1 VIDKTSRSE
10 TPPAKPAEGRLVKWL
25 SALAWG
31 VAIAVVAL
39 AALIVYQSTP
49 AAAASS
55 PAVVQ
60 NTSAE
65 IPESSGEIADL
76 PAFSAAVT
84 IPSVFR
90 TTSLHTIIPTRS
102 REEVSEYTVQ
112 KGDSIFSIS
121 NKYGLKPD
129 TILWA
134 NYDILNDN
142 PDMLSVG
149 QNLVIPPVDGVLHK
163 WQDGDTIESVAASY
177 KTTPEKILLWPTNNL
192 EMENPKVESGSL
204 VMVPDGK
211 REFRQWVVATVWRPS
226 AGATKT
232 ISDQC
237 TISGAGAYGTGAFVW
252 PAGNHFLSGND
263 YWDGHLGIDIAA
275 GLGAPIYAA
284 DSGVVVH
291 AGPIAGGYG
300 NMVMIDHGN
309 GYHTVYAHLSQVNVR
324 CGQSVLKGNTIGLAG
339 STGNST
345 GPHLHF
351 EVRFMGGFV
360 NPWYVLP

>member
-1 VIDKTSRSE
+1 MIDKTSKSE
-10 TPPAKPAEGRLVKWL
+10 TPPKQPTEGRLGKWL
-25 SALAWG
+25 SALAWV
-31 VAIAVVAL
+31 VAFAVVAL
-39 AALIVYQSTP
+39 AVLIVYQSTP

-55 PAVVQ
+55 PVSPQTKV
-60 NTSAE
+60 
-65 IPESSGEIADL
+65 ADL
-76 PAFSAAVT
+76 PDNSGEPAVLPSFTAALSFSS
-84 IPSVFR
+84 IYR
-90 TTSLHTIIPTRS
+90 TANLHTIIPTRS
-102 REEVSEYTVQ
+102 REEVTEYTVQ

-142 PDMLSVG
+142 PDMLSVD
-149 QNLVIPPVDGVLHK
+149 QNLVIPPVDGVYYK
-163 WQDGDTIESVAASY
+163 WQDGDSIESVANTF

-192 EMENPKVESGSL
+192 EMENPKVEPGTF

-211 REFRQWVVATVWRPS
+211 REFRQWIVATVWRPS
-226 AGATKT
+226 AGATRN

-237 TISGAGAYGTGAFVW
+237 TLQGVGAMGSGSFVW

-263 YWDGHLGIDIAA
+263 YWDGHLGIDVAA
-275 GLGAPIYAA
+275 GLGAPVYAA
-284 DSGVVVH
+284 DGGVVVH
-291 AGPIAGGYG
+291 AGPIGGGYG

-324 CGQSVLKGNTIGLAG
+324 CGQSVGKGNTIGLAG